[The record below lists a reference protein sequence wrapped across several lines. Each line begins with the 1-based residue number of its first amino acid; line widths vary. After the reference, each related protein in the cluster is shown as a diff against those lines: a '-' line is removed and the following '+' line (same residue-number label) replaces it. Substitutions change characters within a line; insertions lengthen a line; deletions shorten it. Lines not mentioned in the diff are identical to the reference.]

1 MARMKQVART
11 LTNAWT
17 VLSSNAITSGIATA
31 EPGHKPRNRET
42 ARWLSIGGVLA
53 SAAIA
58 GVGAGMLEY
67 GFLGNRGYDQSFAR
81 VRRTG
86 EVLIGVGAGTTL
98 FTPSIGEWY
107 SGQAISTG
115 MKLRMTGVGVGLLG
129 AAIYAA
135 TGSSE
140 SCLMIDHAS
149 YCGGGSPP
157 DVAAASVPVG
167 IGVALYVSGII
178 YDLVDAPSA
187 ADRYNARHV
196 EVLPTILPTP
206 TGTLPG
212 VALGGT
218 F

>member
-1 MARMKQVART
+1 MRSLTSVGLSTLVAT
-11 LTNAWT
+11 L
-17 VLSSNAITSGIATA
+17 AITSGIATA
-31 EPGHKPRNRET
+31 GPGHKPRDREV
-42 ARWLSIGGVLA
+42 ARWLSIGGVLT

-58 GVGAGMLEY
+58 GVGAGLLEY
-67 GFLGNRGYDQSFAR
+67 GFMDGRGYDQGFAH

-86 EVLIGVGAGTTL
+86 EVLVGVGAATTL
-98 FTPSIGEWY
+98 ITPSIGPWY
-107 SGQAISTG
+107 SGQAFTTG
-115 MKLRMTGVGVGLLG
+115 MTLRATGIGVGLLG

-140 SCLMIDHAS
+140 SCFMFDGAN
-149 YCGGGSPP
+149 YCGGGSPHN
-157 DVAAASVPVG
+157 VAAASVPVA
-167 IGVALYVSGII
+167 IGAALYVSGII

-187 ADRYNARHV
+187 ADRYNARHI
-196 EVLPTILPTP
+196 EILPATLKTP

>member
-1 MARMKQVART
+1 MRSITSLGLSTLVVA
-11 LTNAWT
+11 L
-17 VLSSNAITSGIATA
+17 AITSRIATA

-42 ARWLSIGGVLA
+42 ARWLSIGGVLS

-58 GVGAGMLEY
+58 GVGAGLLEY
-67 GFLGNRGYDQSFAR
+67 GFMDNRGYDQSFAR

-86 EVLIGVGAGTTL
+86 EVLLGVGAATTL
-98 FTPSIGEWY
+98 ITPSIGEWY
-107 SGQAISTG
+107 SGQAFSTG
-115 MKLRMTGVGVGLLG
+115 MKLRATGIGVGLIG

-135 TGSSE
+135 TSSSE
-140 SCLMIDHAS
+140 SCFMFDGAN

-157 DVAAASVPVG
+157 DVAAASVPVA
-167 IGVALYVSGII
+167 IGVALYASGII

-196 EVLPTILPTP
+196 EILPTILPMP
-206 TGTLPG
+206 RGTLPG
-212 VALGGT
+212 VAPGGT